1 MEDVLV
7 LLVGAVPI
15 AVSVLL
21 GVQGLKVFG
30 VINGDTAPRAA
41 LILAAIFTVGVIA
54 IDLFPDAARY
64 VELAFTG
71 FNGAMVAGLFYE
83 YLASPILGAFKSV
96 RVSSEDLN
104 GS

>member
-7 LLVGAVPI
+7 LLVGAVPV
-15 AVSVLL
+15 AVSVML

-30 VINGDTAPRAA
+30 VINGDTAPKAA
-41 LILAAIFTVGVIA
+41 LGLAAIFTVGVIS
-54 IDLFPDAARY
+54 IQLFPEAASY

-83 YLASPILGAFKSV
+83 YLASPILGAFKNV
-96 RVSSEDLN
+96 RVSSDELN